1 MYHAHAFAHHMQPIW
16 SHVGISRLH
25 TSFKKHDAC
34 IGVPVSR
41 VDGHALYG
49 MVPVPY
55 SLVVAAV
62 VLVVV
67 VVVVVVAVVVVVV
80 EVVVEVVAEVVVEVV
95 EVEVDVEVDVEVEV
109 EEVVV
114 LCQ

>member
-67 VVVVVVAVVVVVV
+67 VVVVAVVVVV
-80 EVVVEVVAEVVVEVV
+80 EVVVEVVVAVEVVVEVV